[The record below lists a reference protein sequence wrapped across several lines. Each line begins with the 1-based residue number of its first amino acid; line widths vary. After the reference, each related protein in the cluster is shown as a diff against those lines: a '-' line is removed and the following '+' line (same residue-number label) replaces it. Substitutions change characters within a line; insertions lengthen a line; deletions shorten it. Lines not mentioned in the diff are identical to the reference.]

1 MKTYNFLDTSLN
13 KPYLIKFQNTN
24 TKFFINP
31 DNLGAFLYA
40 RKELILDS
48 IKEYNNAK
56 DNFKTVSK
64 TTLKNYLSWNTEAI
78 QELRRRNFIK

>member
-1 MKTYNFLDTSLN
+1 MKTYNYLDTSFN
-13 KPYLIKFQNTN
+13 QPYLIKFQNTN

-40 RKELILDS
+40 RKELILDGV
-48 IKEYNNAK
+48 KEYNSTK

-64 TTLKNYLSWNTEAI
+64 TTLKSSLSWNTEAI
-78 QELRRRNFIK
+78 IELRRRNFIK